1 MKIKFK
7 VVAVGERFQIDGKTY
22 RKEALSLA
30 EDQNRIGH
38 LMLAETEVEA
48 DESVRT
54 MADTPVQP
62 AISRRHGRRT
72 HGLAGRGAV

>member
-7 VVAVGERFQIDGKTY
+7 VIAVGERFQIDGKLY

-30 EDQNRIGH
+30 QDESRIGH
-38 LMLAETEVEA
+38 LIMAETEVEA

-54 MADTPVQP
+54 MADTAVQP
-62 AISRRHGRRT
+62 AIQWSLGRRT
-72 HGLAGRGAV
+72 HRPPPN